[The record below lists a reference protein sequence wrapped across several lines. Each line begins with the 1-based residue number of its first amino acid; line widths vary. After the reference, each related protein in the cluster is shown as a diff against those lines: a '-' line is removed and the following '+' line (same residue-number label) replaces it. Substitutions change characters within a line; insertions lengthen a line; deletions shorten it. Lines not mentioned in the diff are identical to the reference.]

1 LQFVLEQSSAQP
13 AAPPSAPDAGLTIA
27 QRIALA
33 KRELDASELPDDD

>member
-1 LQFVLEQSSAQP
+1 MLEDGAGRTGRAQP
-13 AAPPSAPDAGLTIA
+13 AEPDAGLTIA